1 MGSGCENPIA
11 AEAFVRQTT
20 PHFGGTS
27 REVFYSVLAYH
38 TPSGRKS
45 KYLFE
50 KYRYFFIETASLL
63 CGRCFIRKSES
74 NLLRRQSSKF
84 ALPVLQFPDP
94 ARRPLRRA
102 SAQADRPAVRP
113 PAFQGVDLEENRAP
127 VPPEKWAL
135 PPQAYWAVP
144 PPVFGEGPLPA

>member
-27 REVFYSVLAYH
+27 REVFYSVRRYH

-50 KYRYFFIETASLL
+50 KYRYFFTEIKKP
-63 CGRCFIRKSES
+63 RKTGAF
-74 NLLRRQSSKF
+74 LI
-84 ALPVLQFPDP
+84 FPEP
-94 ARRPLRRA
+94 
-102 SAQADRPAVRP
+102 
-113 PAFQGVDLEENRAP
+113 
-127 VPPEKWAL
+127 
-135 PPQAYWAVP
+135 
-144 PPVFGEGPLPA
+144 